1 MSERFFFKLVG
12 LTLYIENFRALCTGE
27 KGYGFKG
34 TKFFRIVKDYLC
46 QAGDFAGK
54 HLGTGGFSIYKG
66 DDARFEDEN
75 FTLKHSGPGV
85 LSMANRG
92 PDTNGGQFFI
102 TFRKL
107 EELDGK
113 NVVFGSVVE
122 GMELIRQME
131 ELGSEYGGKPDKY
144 VVIAD
149 CGEITD

>member
-1 MSERFFFKLVG
+1 MPYVLDIHCHWCLV
-12 LTLYIENFRALCTGE
+12 L
-27 KGYGFKG
+27 
-34 TKFFRIVKDYLC
+34 

-107 EELDGK
+107 EEW
-113 NVVFGSVVE
+113 V
-122 GMELIRQME
+122 
-131 ELGSEYGGKPDKY
+131 
-144 VVIAD
+144 
-149 CGEITD
+149 